1 MANAALDLYDAFKAS
16 GMADAQARQATDAL
30 LRSHDHRLDDIERGQ
45 REGFGAQIERFETID
60 RQLEAFDQRF
70 EKGEVRL
77 DAVEQRLDRVEGR
90 LDAIE
95 QRLDRVEGRLD
106 AIEGRLSLVERDTML
121 LKWMVGFNLTIT
133 VAVLAK
139 LLFG

>member
-30 LRSHDHRLDDIERGQ
+30 PRSHDHRLDDIEKGQ
-45 REGFGAQIERFETID
+45 REGFEAVDRRFE
-60 RQLEAFDQRF
+60 EVDQRF
-70 EKGEVRL
+70 ER
-77 DAVEQRLDRVEGR
+77 
-90 LDAIE
+90 IE
-95 QRLDRVEGRLD
+95 
-106 AIEGRLSLVERDTML
+106 ARLSLVERDTML

>member
-95 QRLDRVEGRLD
+95 
-106 AIEGRLSLVERDTML
+106 GRLSLVERDTML

>member
-30 LRSHDHRLDDIERGQ
+30 LRSHDHRLDDIENGQ
-45 REGFGAQIERFETID
+45 REGFEAVDRRFEAVD
-60 RQLEAFDQRF
+60 RRFEQIDQRF
-70 EKGEVRL
+70 EQIDQRF
-77 DAVEQRLDRVEGR
+77 EQIDQRFERIDQRFER
-90 LDAIE
+90 IE
-95 QRLDRVEGRLD
+95 
-106 AIEGRLSLVERDTML
+106 ARLSIVERDTML